1 MSIGGSQTT
10 ASTQPYGP
18 AIGGLNNILGNAG
31 SLYGQQYPTMG
42 MSPITQGALGL
53 TAERALN
60 GSPLLQTAQNT
71 TQNIAGGYG
80 GTNPYLNTMADT
92 ALGKV
97 RDMVNSQFE
106 AAGRFN
112 SGANQQ
118 ELTRNLGEVAGNI
131 YGGQYNADQN
141 RMLAASQIAP
151 YLANQDFTQLQQL
164 LGVGQTYDQA
174 PWNLLNNYANPITS
188 IASAGKT
195 ATTTDPGQ
203 SAIPS
208 LLGGLISNP
217 GGLGGLFGGMGDIFG
232 SQGVGGLSGILG
244 TTGGWYDGGLG
255 GPSFAGSFGGSG
267 LLGSLG
273 SIF

>member
-10 ASTQPYGP
+10 SSTQPYGP
-18 AIGGLNNILGNAG
+18 AIGGLNNILGSAA
-31 SLYGQQYPTMG
+31 SLYNQQFPNMG
-42 MSPITQGALGL
+42 LSPITQGALGL

-80 GTNPYLNTMADT
+80 GSNPYLNTMADT

-106 AAGRFN
+106 AAGRLN

-118 ELTRNLGEVAGNI
+118 ELTRNLGEVAANL

-151 YLANQDFTQLQQL
+151 SLANQDFTQLQQL
-164 LGVGQTYDQA
+164 LGVGQIYDQA
-174 PWNLLNNYANPITS
+174 PWNLLNNYATPITN
-188 IASAGKT
+188 IAGAGKT
-195 ATTTDPGQ
+195 GTVTDPGQ

-208 LLGGLISNP
+208 ILGSLISNP
-217 GGLGGLFGGMGDIFG
+217 GAIDSIFNGAGGL
-232 SQGVGGLSGILG
+232 LSG
-244 TTGGWYDGGLG
+244 
-255 GPSFAGSFGGSG
+255 
-267 LLGSLG
+267 LG